1 MPLLNWKPEYSVNEA
16 ALDNHHQEL
25 FNLLNT
31 VYENV
36 MSSLDVDCVLPIID
50 KLSEYTRYH
59 FSAEEQYMR
68 DKGFLG
74 IDDHIAKLKEF
85 RHTIETLR
93 SRYND
98 NDLDVTRELIIVLG
112 VWLLHHVIR
121 DDVMYSELPTGIRD

>member
-1 MPLLNWKPEYSVNEA
+1 
-16 ALDNHHQEL
+16 
-25 FNLLNT
+25 
-31 VYENV
+31 